1 MTINHIHDS
10 FPHGTI
16 SITIRSQLKLAGR
29 VKKNSSLAKWWEQF
43 LRAGEFEVP
52 QIDPHVLEENGWFV
66 YNRPVKG
73 TEEEIINTFVEIGQK
88 VLDALSNQLAAGGF
102 GLDEKL

>member
-1 MTINHIHDS
+1 LTINHIHDS

-43 LRAGEFEVP
+43 LRTGEFEVP
-52 QIDPHVLEENGWFV
+52 QIGSHVLEEN
-66 YNRPVKG
+66 YSRPVKG